1 MPASQPTTTRSRAR
15 ASGVAND
22 RPTPWS
28 TIVCSIRSTVACSA
42 VCNAGVVSFV
52 NTRNA
57 PGLHRSPRSAHEARA
72 RYARR
77 HCVSCCAYARVSAAK
92 YAVATASLSGTVAGF
107 VAGFAVAFPFAVA
120 CAPTPTSGANSSPT
134 NNRTFT
140 EIKACALRAAAR

>member
-1 MPASQPTTTRSRAR
+1 M
-15 ASGVAND
+15 
-22 RPTPWS
+22 
-28 TIVCSIRSTVACSA
+28 
-42 VCNAGVVSFV
+42 

-77 HCVSCCAYARVSAAK
+77 HCVSCCAYARDSAAK

-107 VAGFAVAFPFAVA
+107 VAGFAVGFVADFAFAVA